1 MDDPGQRSAPGEDG
15 RTWEEE
21 RTLRLRRNK
30 VVGYVVTVLLWLLS
44 AVPLARLASDEGGG
58 AGVAAVFLAV
68 GLGIA
73 ILLRAIYARQRG
85 RAFWS
90 PWLFVIAAVLAIA
103 SYGIQSA
110 GEKAASATASERSS
124 ARRATTPGSPAVVE
138 LSMRGSHL
146 PNLWEDE
153 GGTSQ

>member
-1 MDDPGQRSAPGEDG
+1 MGEDG
-15 RTWEEE
+15 RAYEEA

-30 VVGYVVTVLLWLLS
+30 VVGYAATVLLWLLS

-58 AGVAAVFLAV
+58 AGVATVFLAV

-73 ILLRAIYARQRG
+73 ILLRAIYARWRG

-110 GEKAASATASERSS
+110 GDRAASQSVSR
-124 ARRATTPGSPAVVE
+124 PA
-138 LSMRGSHL
+138 L
-146 PNLWEDE
+146 
-153 GGTSQ
+153 